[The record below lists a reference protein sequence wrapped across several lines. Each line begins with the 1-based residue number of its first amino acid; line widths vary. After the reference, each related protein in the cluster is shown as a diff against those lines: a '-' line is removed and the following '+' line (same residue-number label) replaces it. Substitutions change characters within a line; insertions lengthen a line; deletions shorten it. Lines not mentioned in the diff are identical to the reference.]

1 MSEISKEELTAFTEA
16 HTKLAVTLERVTDAL
31 ESITQKQDKLL
42 DKMTN
47 GVSDS
52 IIEGVVGNYNNTHK
66 ETIFTLDRIEKE
78 LVDFC
83 SKVPALIDEKLVNS
97 SISKDIEHTKWLT
110 GAVGLVVIIAMVI
123 LRIIGTNLN
132 ANIVSDNTGALQ
144 HMLQE
149 HVDQTVV
156 SK

>member
-1 MSEISKEELTAFTEA
+1 MSEISKEELSAFTEA
-16 HTKLAVTLERVTDAL
+16 HTKLAVTLGRVTDAL

-42 DKMTN
+42 DKITN

-52 IIEGVVGNYNNTHK
+52 IVKGVTANYDNTHK
-66 ETIFTLDRIEKE
+66 ETISTLDRIEKGM
-78 LVDFC
+78 VDFC
-83 SKVPALIDEKLVNS
+83 SKVPTLIDEKLINS
-97 SISKDIEHTKWLT
+97 SISKDIEHTKWIT

-132 ANIVSDNTGALQ
+132 ANIVADNTNTLQ

-149 HVDQTVV
+149 HIDQTVV